1 MDIMGIEVNVA
12 HKTLAIG
19 DKKFWE
25 IVEMCKEYESR
36 TPVTK
41 TELQDYMPN

>member
-1 MDIMGIEVNVA
+1 MGIEVDVA

-19 DKKFWE
+19 DKKLGE
-25 IVEMCKEYESR
+25 IVEMCKECESR
-36 TPVTK
+36 TLVTK